1 MADHDLDA
9 ADAHEEIVRLEER
22 AEKLDAKIESCRK
35 FILASRI
42 AIVGGL
48 VVLFAML
55 IGVIR
60 SDLGFTAASVASLLG
75 GFVGWGSSSST
86 AKEAAKEIA
95 AVEARRAALIDRINP
110 RVVS

>member
-1 MADHDLDA
+1 VADQDLDA

-42 AIVGGL
+42 AVVGGV

-60 SDLGFTAASVASLLG
+60 SDLGFTAASVASCSGAVLG
-75 GFVGWGSSSST
+75 GGQT
-86 AKEAAKEIA
+86 
-95 AVEARRAALIDRINP
+95 AALQKKQQHAIVKDSKFSITEN
-110 RVVS
+110 SS